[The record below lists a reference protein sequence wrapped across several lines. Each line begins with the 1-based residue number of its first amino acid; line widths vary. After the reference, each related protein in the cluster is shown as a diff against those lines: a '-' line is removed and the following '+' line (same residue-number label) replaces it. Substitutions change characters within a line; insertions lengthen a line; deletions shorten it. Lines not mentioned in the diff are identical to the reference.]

1 MSMFAALGA
10 LDSSGDRSNGG
21 PATSSPAAGGN
32 TMRAPAAGVSSTAS
46 KKKKKKK
53 RGGQG
58 GQGAASADAELAERL
73 HRLEEDLP
81 APAPEAAFQKVK
93 PSKATAKAP
102 TASAPARSLPAS
114 SVPPSNPAFAVL
126 RKFVVDDDDDEDEDE
141 DEDAQLAS
149 SLAERNALDAYEV
162 SPPFLHV
169 FEDTGKAAWCCVV
182 TGASGYASAPVPI
195 AAVVPRA
202 RKLAASAKPPV
213 LEKAEEREI
222 VLDFKRR
229 LKEQRKAEKAEKPKK
244 KKKKKKPPVETS
256 PDEFAADEGTG
267 DGAPVA
273 TVSVDAP
280 PPKVEDGSAA
290 AAARENKSLSESI
303 LGNLF
308 ARRAYQ
314 PPAEP
319 EPAAEARAKDET
331 RGPAKAPP
339 TSEPASEM
347 ARMEETARQRRLA
360 ADEMERLAAAQARE
374 KVEMEAEME
383 RMRAAMARQR
393 LDAQRAEM
401 SAMRAQ
407 MEAMRAELE
416 ARRAEDEEVAAREE
430 AAREARRVAA
440 EREAAMRADWRA
452 RDGGGGGK
460 GGAAAAAAAR
470 EGGGRRLHAQPFRGG
485 HEEES
490 AERRGRRGRR
500 PAPGLR
506 RRPQKYQ
513 GWATAGIRSGDQ
525 TDDGGDGEANDVRGE
540 FVHSPRLS
548 GKVNRSS
555 LNQRTRSVGGT
566 EGETRR

>member
-1 MSMFAALGA
+1 
-10 LDSSGDRSNGG
+10 
-21 PATSSPAAGGN
+21 
-32 TMRAPAAGVSSTAS
+32 MRAPAAGVSSTAS

-244 KKKKKKPPVETS
+244 KKKKKPPVETS

-319 EPAAEARAKDET
+319 
-331 RGPAKAPP
+331 
-339 TSEPASEM
+339 
-347 ARMEETARQRRLA
+347 
-360 ADEMERLAAAQARE
+360 
-374 KVEMEAEME
+374 
-383 RMRAAMARQR
+383 
-393 LDAQRAEM
+393 
-401 SAMRAQ
+401 
-407 MEAMRAELE
+407 
-416 ARRAEDEEVAAREE
+416 
-430 AAREARRVAA
+430 
-440 EREAAMRADWRA
+440 
-452 RDGGGGGK
+452 
-460 GGAAAAAAAR
+460 
-470 EGGGRRLHAQPFRGG
+470 
-485 HEEES
+485 
-490 AERRGRRGRR
+490 
-500 PAPGLR
+500 
-506 RRPQKYQ
+506 
-513 GWATAGIRSGDQ
+513 
-525 TDDGGDGEANDVRGE
+525 
-540 FVHSPRLS
+540 
-548 GKVNRSS
+548 
-555 LNQRTRSVGGT
+555 
-566 EGETRR
+566 